1 MADGYRYY
9 LDAGGKLLN
18 TDVPLPAGYY
28 LDEQGRL
35 IDGNTYGN
43 EIVIDTGSAA
53 DPSRTPLAGLR
64 DQLHLGEADINNA
77 AELFDVNRTMFSAN
91 YDKWDLYN
99 ACFLEVPENRALL
112 YMLSGEVPTGGVFV
126 DTKSQF
132 AADTMEQTADALRGF
147 LNSFDWKNASEMER
161 AKKALDFCRQ
171 AQYDWDTF
179 IGKNSVTDPGHI
191 MPFDNPF
198 GRSHSIVGC
207 VRDKLCVC
215 EGYANAYAVLCR
227 MMGMEV
233 LYAVDW
239 EADHAFN
246 FVKVDGVWYT
256 VDGTGGDWFK
266 RPATEEKNGV
276 MITGKIAKYN
286 QNDYMEAHYIDPAQR
301 ERVWSLIR

>member
-179 IGKNSVTDPGHI
+179 IGKNSVTDPGI
-191 MPFDNPF
+191 SCRLTIRSGARTALWAACATSCVSARGMRTPMPCSAHDGDGGTLYRPGAAGAGLEPDLVGASAASG
-198 GRSHSIVGC
+198 GR
-207 VRDKLCVC
+207 R
-215 EGYANAYAVLCR
+215 ARVL
-227 MMGMEV
+227 
-233 LYAVDW
+233 
-239 EADHAFN
+239 
-246 FVKVDGVWYT
+246 
-256 VDGTGGDWFK
+256 
-266 RPATEEKNGV
+266 
-276 MITGKIAKYN
+276 
-286 QNDYMEAHYIDPAQR
+286 
-301 ERVWSLIR
+301 